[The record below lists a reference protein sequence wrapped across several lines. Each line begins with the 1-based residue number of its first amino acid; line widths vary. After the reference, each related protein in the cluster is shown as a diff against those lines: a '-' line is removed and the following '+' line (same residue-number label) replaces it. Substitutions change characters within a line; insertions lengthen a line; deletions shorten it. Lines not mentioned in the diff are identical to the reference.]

1 MLDDQA
7 RLLDV
12 LERLLEIPA
21 ADLNNA
27 LLHASDRTAEALRAD
42 KVDAFLYVRERDS
55 LIATASSS
63 QPLSATQRKHGLDV
77 LPISNGGR
85 AVGVYQTGKTY
96 ASGRVDED
104 MDELRGIREILRV
117 RSAIG
122 IPLEVGGR
130 RRGVLLIASQQRDK
144 FTPADVRF
152 AESVVRFIGVL
163 AHRAEL
169 VEEIARNSVAQGRR
183 AAAEELI
190 VVFAHDMRNHLTP
203 VMTRLQLLQR
213 RAERDGSDFA
223 LKELGLALRSLDRLG
238 ALISDILDVA
248 RLDGGLLQVVVQ
260 PVDIVALMRD
270 AASTFS
276 SGEQRILIRVKA
288 ESELFAAADPARLR
302 QVVDNLLSNALKH
315 SPARAPVTVVVSR
328 EAREGRE
335 MVLAEVIDEGPGIPA
350 DVAPRLF
357 ERFVTG
363 RSAEGGLGLGL
374 YLAKR
379 IAQVHG
385 GDLRVQTPPGKGAH
399 FVLSVPAYNNA

>member
-85 AVGVYQTGKTY
+85 AVGVFQTGKTY

-104 MDELRGIREILRV
+104 TDELRGIREILRV

-190 VVFAHDMRNHLTP
+190 VVF
-203 VMTRLQLLQR
+203 
-213 RAERDGSDFA
+213 
-223 LKELGLALRSLDRLG
+223 
-238 ALISDILDVA
+238 
-248 RLDGGLLQVVVQ
+248 
-260 PVDIVALMRD
+260 
-270 AASTFS
+270 
-276 SGEQRILIRVKA
+276 
-288 ESELFAAADPARLR
+288 
-302 QVVDNLLSNALKH
+302 
-315 SPARAPVTVVVSR
+315 
-328 EAREGRE
+328 
-335 MVLAEVIDEGPGIPA
+335 
-350 DVAPRLF
+350 
-357 ERFVTG
+357 
-363 RSAEGGLGLGL
+363 
-374 YLAKR
+374 
-379 IAQVHG
+379 
-385 GDLRVQTPPGKGAH
+385 
-399 FVLSVPAYNNA
+399 